1 LKYIY
6 KDKKSKRIH
15 KTVGIK
21 DDRRIRFHRMHM
33 RLGLPDPDP
42 LVDVFI
48 RIQIRDAQKHVDP
61 VDPDPEHCQNV
72 VTMSLFEHFLKVLC
86 LY

>member
-1 LKYIY
+1 
-6 KDKKSKRIH
+6 
-15 KTVGIK
+15 
-21 DDRRIRFHRMHM
+21 M

-42 LVDVFI
+42 LVDVLI

>member
-1 LKYIY
+1 
-6 KDKKSKRIH
+6 
-15 KTVGIK
+15 
-21 DDRRIRFHRMHM
+21 M

-42 LVDVFI
+42 LVDVLI

-72 VTMSLFEHFLKVLC
+72 GNMSLFEHFLKVLC